1 MATTEGL
8 FPKHTGIDKLDHM
21 NQKWQEMQNPPIQQL
36 SEQFKEMEANVPLT
50 IQELEKLKADEEYE
64 RQQELR
70 PIGRSAKSVALV
82 GRGSS
87 GVAMLLAALAM
98 EKMTIGSI
106 PIGRRGKV
114 INQTAYD
121 GKVKRSTLTRED
133 FPSRQ
138 AWRAHQR
145 EQEKAGGQGRLYD

>member
-98 EKMTIGSI
+98 EKMTIGST
-106 PIGRRGKV
+106 PYR
-114 INQTAYD
+114 
-121 GKVKRSTLTRED
+121 
-133 FPSRQ
+133 
-138 AWRAHQR
+138 
-145 EQEKAGGQGRLYD
+145 